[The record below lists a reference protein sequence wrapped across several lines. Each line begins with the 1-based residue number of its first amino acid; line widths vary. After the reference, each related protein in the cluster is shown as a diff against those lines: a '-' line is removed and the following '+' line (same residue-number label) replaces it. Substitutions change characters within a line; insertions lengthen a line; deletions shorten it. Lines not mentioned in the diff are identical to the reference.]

1 MKTPPARALGATLG
15 LVAALLIA
23 RSAVEAV
30 PPPNPVDPSPAVPQD
45 KRAELMRLKLDYAKN
60 VLEGLALEKMDL
72 VADNAR
78 DLKLLSAAAEWEP
91 ATVPGPLYLTYTR
104 DFQRI
109 ADSMAEDAR
118 AGNLDGATLA
128 YVQMATNCVECHKY
142 VRSTRR

>member
-1 MKTPPARALGATLG
+1 MKTPTLRAFGAAIG
-15 LVAALLIA
+15 LAAALLVA

-30 PPPNPVDPSPAVPQD
+30 PTPGPVEPTATQD

-60 VLEGLALEKMDL
+60 VLEGLTLEKMDL

-78 DLKLLSAAAEWEP
+78 ELKLLSAAAEWEP

-104 DFQRI
+104 EFQRI
-109 ADSMAEDAR
+109 ADAMAKSAR
-118 AGNLDGATLA
+118 EQNLDGATLA